1 MMLSVTYTAEL
12 RKAGEKMLYCDCNA
26 CEKSENC
33 PYKNLYQRLPREYY
47 PGALGL
53 CPKLKEA
60 VKNNE

>member
-1 MMLSVTYTAEL
+1 MAAL
-12 RKAGEKMLYCDCNA
+12 RKAGEKMLYCDCKA

-60 VKNNE
+60 IKNNE